1 MLALPG
7 PASAETIQLG
17 WTETYLY
24 NGRANDRLFVFR
36 VDSVTVTD
44 RSWTVKGSVRNASA
58 LRMTIRNRFAVVAGG
73 TAFPASR
80 FSPRLP
86 AELAIGARWHGSF
99 GGRGR
104 LPRATPLRIR
114 FGLFRASLLPALP
127 GLSWVTTHSFKL
139 QN

>member
-1 MLALPG
+1 MRFLVALVVTVAMLALPG

-73 TAFPASR
+73 TAFPRRGSRRGYRPSSRSGLAGTAHSADVVGCRARRRSGSASDSSGR
-80 FSPRLP
+80 RSFPLSP
-86 AELAIGARWHGSF
+86 A
-99 GGRGR
+99 
-104 LPRATPLRIR
+104 
-114 FGLFRASLLPALP
+114 
-127 GLSWVTTHSFKL
+127 
-139 QN
+139 